1 MPEYGAPP
9 QVKPKRLGDYL
20 EVMSKAVFQSGMS
33 WQVVNKKWDGIRD
46 AFRDFDAEAVARLGE
61 REIDALT
68 QDTRVIRNR
77 RKIEAIIENANRM
90 LALEAEHGGFRKYL
104 RSHGGFEAT
113 VADLRKQFKFVGE
126 SGCYIF
132 LYIVGEEVK
141 KLREELDM
149 LREDQRTLTDRL
161 AKMEAKGKRKKN

>member
-1 MPEYGAPP
+1 MPECGAPP

-90 LALEAEHGGFRKYL
+90 LALEAEHGGFRNYL

-126 SGCYIF
+126 TGCYIF
-132 LYIVGEEVK
+132 LYIVGEEVPPH
-141 KLREELDM
+141 EEW
-149 LREDQRTLTDRL
+149 
-161 AKMEAKGKRKKN
+161 EASRKK

>member
-9 QVKPKRLGDYL
+9 QITPKRLGDYL

-90 LALEAEHGGFRKYL
+90 LAREDEHGGCRNYL

-126 SGCYIF
+126 TGCYIF
-132 LYIVGEEVK
+132 LYIVGEEVPPH
-141 KLREELDM
+141 EEW
-149 LREDQRTLTDRL
+149 
-161 AKMEAKGKRKKN
+161 EASRKK

>member
-77 RKIEAIIENANRM
+77 RKIEAIIENANKM

-132 LYIVGEEVK
+132 LYIVGEEVPPH
-141 KLREELDM
+141 EEW
-149 LREDQRTLTDRL
+149 
-161 AKMEAKGKRKKN
+161 EASRKK

>member
-1 MPEYGAPP
+1 MQENFAPP
-9 QVKPKRLGDYL
+9 QIKPKRLGVFL

-46 AFRDFDAEAVARLGE
+46 AFRDFDADAVARLGE

-113 VADLRKQFKFVGE
+113 VADLRKEFKFVGE
-126 SGCYIF
+126 TGCYIF
-132 LYIVGEEVK
+132 LYIVGEEVPPH
-141 KLREELDM
+141 EEW
-149 LREDQRTLTDRL
+149 
-161 AKMEAKGKRKKN
+161 EASRKK

>member
-90 LALEAEHGGFRKYL
+90 IALEAEHGGFQNYL

-113 VADLRKQFKFVGE
+113 VADLKKQFKFVGE
-126 SGCYIF
+126 TGCYIF
-132 LYIVGEEVK
+132 LYIVGEEVPPH
-141 KLREELDM
+141 EEW
-149 LREDQRTLTDRL
+149 
-161 AKMEAKGKRKKN
+161 EASRKK

>member
-1 MPEYGAPP
+1 MPEHSAPP

-46 AFRDFDAEAVARLGE
+46 AFRDFDADAVARLGE
-61 REIDALT
+61 REIDAIT

-113 VADLRKQFKFVGE
+113 VTDLRKQFKFVGE
-126 SGCYIF
+126 TGCYIF
-132 LYIVGEEVK
+132 LYIVGEDVPPH
-141 KLREELDM
+141 EEW
-149 LREDQRTLTDRL
+149 
-161 AKMEAKGKRKKN
+161 EASRKK

>member
-33 WQVVNKKWDGIRD
+33 WQVVNKKWDGTRD

-77 RKIEAIIENANRM
+77 RKIEAIIENANQM
-90 LALEAEHGGFRKYL
+90 LALEAEHGGFRNYL

-126 SGCYIF
+126 TGCYIF
-132 LYIVGEEVK
+132 LYIVGEEVPPH
-141 KLREELDM
+141 EEW
-149 LREDQRTLTDRL
+149 
-161 AKMEAKGKRKKN
+161 EANRKKK

>member
-132 LYIVGEEVK
+132 LYIVGEEVPPH
-141 KLREELDM
+141 EEW
-149 LREDQRTLTDRL
+149 
-161 AKMEAKGKRKKN
+161 EASRKK

>member
-9 QVKPKRLGDYL
+9 QITPKRLGDYL

-46 AFRDFDAEAVARLGE
+46 AFRDFDAEGVARLGE

-77 RKIEAIIENANRM
+77 RKIEAIIENANTM
-90 LALEAEHGGFRKYL
+90 LALEAEHGGFRNYL

-126 SGCYIF
+126 TGCYIF
-132 LYIVGEEVK
+132 LYIVGEEVPPH
-141 KLREELDM
+141 EEW
-149 LREDQRTLTDRL
+149 
-161 AKMEAKGKRKKN
+161 EASRKR

>member
-9 QVKPKRLGDYL
+9 QITPKRLGDYL

-46 AFRDFDAEAVARLGE
+46 AFRDFDAETVAKLGE

-77 RKIEAIIENANRM
+77 RKIEAIIENANTM

-126 SGCYIF
+126 TGCYIF
-132 LYIVGEEVK
+132 LYIVGEEVPPH
-141 KLREELDM
+141 EEW
-149 LREDQRTLTDRL
+149 
-161 AKMEAKGKRKKN
+161 EASRKK